1 MTSLSEVYSGE
12 TGALANRRQRQFGM
26 ALFVAGA
33 AMVGGAIA
41 LATTGLSTWLGFDVI
56 GARRVAGIL
65 AGLGL
70 PAAILGVFAV
80 LPASDPTRATAVI
93 GTSIAVFGVLLFSYA
108 YPSEWLANNL
118 AVALTTTAIYTL
130 GALVL
135 VWCLFVAIAT
145 FKTRND
151 PGGSARIRVT
161 DEGKIRVVDTGRS
174 VPGLGGI
181 GLLGSDPDGDVPTQ
195 TGGAHGG
202 GGMSETTGEEVLTSE
217 STGNSLQTPEPT
229 SDGGRAAVDDPAVDE
244 IVTAAAAERGRPD
257 QYCGNCD
264 HFEYVRA
271 DGELAPY
278 CTRHG
283 ELMDD
288 MDACEQWEPNS

>member
-12 TGALANRRQRQFGM
+12 TGALANRRQRLFGT

-80 LPASDPTRATAVI
+80 LPASDPTRITAVI
-93 GTSIAVFGVLLFSYA
+93 GTSIAVVGVLLFSYV
-108 YPSEWLANNL
+108 YPSNWLANNL
-118 AVALTTTAIYTL
+118 AVALVTTAIYTL

-135 VWCLFVAIAT
+135 VWCLFVAVAT

-181 GLLGSDPDGDVPTQ
+181 GLLGGDPDGDVPTQ
-195 TGGAHGG
+195 TG
-202 GGMSETTGEEVLTSE
+202 STTDDVATSDATDDVAE
-217 STGNSLQTPEPT
+217 PFGHSTTMPEPT
-229 SDGGRAAVDDPAVDE
+229 SDGGSAAVDDPAADE

-257 QYCGNCD
+257 QYCGNCE

-271 DGELAPY
+271 DGDLAPY
-278 CTRHG
+278 CTRHS
-283 ELMDD
+283 ELMED
-288 MDACEQWEPNS
+288 MDACDQWEPNS

>member
-12 TGALANRRQRQFGM
+12 TGALANRRQRRFGM

-41 LATTGLSTWLGFDVI
+41 LATTGLSTWFGLDII

-80 LPASDPTRATAVI
+80 LPTSDPTRATALI

-108 YPSEWLANNL
+108 YPSNWLANNL
-118 AVALTTTAIYTL
+118 PFALATTAIYTL

-135 VWCLFVAIAT
+135 VWCLFVAVAT

-151 PGGSARIRVT
+151 PGGSARVRIT
-161 DEGKIRVVDTGRS
+161 DEGTIRVVDTGRS

-181 GLLGSDPDGDVPTQ
+181 GLLGSDPNGDVPTQ
-195 TGGAHGG
+195 TGRADDNAASGV
-202 GGMSETTGEEVLTSE
+202 SSDDVVTLE
-217 STGNSLQTPEPT
+217 SPDSDLQGPEPT
-229 SDGGRAAVDDPAVDE
+229 SDGGRAAVDDPATDE

-257 QYCGNCD
+257 KYCGNCD

-271 DGELAPY
+271 DGELEPY
-278 CTRHG
+278 CTRHS
-283 ELMDD
+283 ELMED
-288 MDACEQWEPNS
+288 MNACEQWEPNS